1 MKVYKLVLV
10 LLLVAALLM
19 GCTPTEQQDPDPK
32 PDPQP
37 TESDKHLITDASG
50 NYGGSQNVELY
61 GEGAPLN
68 GEYDNLE
75 AGYYLAPDYYNM
87 KSTKDR
93 TIFPEFQPYQQTMA
107 DSSGIACALMILNY
121 FGEDVKEEYNELQLL
136 NIYEQLNNEVVYG
149 NGTTKTGLINLF
161 NEVGYTATTD
171 EYLELSSATN
181 DKIADF
187 SDWVWGHLSN
197 GRFIMVRF
205 QDGMDFGWHVIV
217 GLETYGTEYPRDD
230 VLILADPFDNLDHY
244 QDGFHTEALGRFYR
258 WWMNVE
264 DSGVT
269 TDQFDY
275 ILVNPK
281 TPIRISRVE
290 EERKQVQTVPEL
302 HLLLNPDGSYGGS
315 TDPDK
320 YGTIDIKNGSVDQLT
335 SIYHKF
341 NDYYNMQ
348 NTDTRYILTGYRA
361 FQQTMSSSCG
371 ICSTLSVLNYYGE
384 DVTVYNEVY
393 LTELYCDVN
402 NKDTIYNVGVGSSGL
417 KKLVAE
423 LGYEATAGSFSRD
436 SYVDNSSREFG
447 SYEEFL
453 LWAQTNLSKG
463 TPMPISWRP
472 HSGHWEVIIG
482 IDNMGTDYIYDDV
495 IILAD
500 SADNWDHYQDGY
512 NTLPATMFFRQWYN
526 GSLSYNQQFCVFDR
540 IS

>member
-1 MKVYKLVLV
+1 
-10 LLLVAALLM
+10 
-19 GCTPTEQQDPDPK
+19 
-32 PDPQP
+32 
-37 TESDKHLITDASG
+37 
-50 NYGGSQNVELY
+50 
-61 GEGAPLN
+61 
-68 GEYDNLE
+68 
-75 AGYYLAPDYYNM
+75 
-87 KSTKDR
+87 
-93 TIFPEFQPYQQTMA
+93 
-107 DSSGIACALMILNY
+107 
-121 FGEDVKEEYNELQLL
+121 
-136 NIYEQLNNEVVYG
+136 
-149 NGTTKTGLINLF
+149 
-161 NEVGYTATTD
+161 
-171 EYLELSSATN
+171 
-181 DKIADF
+181 
-187 SDWVWGHLSN
+187 
-197 GRFIMVRF
+197 
-205 QDGMDFGWHVIV
+205 
-217 GLETYGTEYPRDD
+217 
-230 VLILADPFDNLDHY
+230 
-244 QDGFHTEALGRFYR
+244 
-258 WWMNVE
+258 
-264 DSGVT
+264 
-269 TDQFDY
+269 
-275 ILVNPK
+275 
-281 TPIRISRVE
+281 
-290 EERKQVQTVPEL
+290 
-302 HLLLNPDGSYGGS
+302 
-315 TDPDK
+315 
-320 YGTIDIKNGSVDQLT
+320 
-335 SIYHKF
+335 
-341 NDYYNMQ
+341 MQ
-348 NTDTRYILTGYRA
+348 NPDTRYILTGYRA

-526 GSLSYNQQFCVFDR
+526 GSFSYNQQFCVFDR